1 MKKRIAYLSI
11 LPLAA
16 FVLLLVPAVVGAQE
30 EQGVV
35 PVSAYD
41 GYFDPADITVPSG
54 TTVVWTNEG
63 EKPHTV
69 TAHDGSFAS
78 GTLYPGESYQV
89 TFYEPGTY
97 TYQCSDSMQGS
108 VTVI

>member
-1 MKKRIAYLSI
+1 MKRIAYLSI
-11 LPLAA
+11 LLLAA
-16 FVLLLVPAVVGAQE
+16 FVLLFVPAVVGAQE
-30 EQGVV
+30 DQGVV
-35 PVSAYD
+35 PVAAYD

-78 GTLYPGESYQV
+78 PVLNPGETYQV
-89 TFYEPGTY
+89 TFYELGTY
-97 TYQCSDSMQGS
+97 TYQCSDAMQGS

>member
-1 MKKRIAYLSI
+1 MKRTAYLSI
-11 LPLAA
+11 LLLAA
-16 FVLLLVPAVVGAQE
+16 FVVLFVPAAVVGAQE
-30 EQGVV
+30 DQAVV

-54 TTVVWTNEG
+54 TTVAWTNEG

-78 GTLYPGESYQV
+78 PVLNPGESYQA

-97 TYQCSDSMQGS
+97 TYQCSDAMQGS
-108 VTVI
+108 VTVV

>member
-11 LPLAA
+11 LLLAG
-16 FVLLLVPAVVGAQE
+16 FVLLFVPAVVGAQE
-30 EQGVV
+30 DQGVV

-41 GYFDPADITVPSG
+41 GYFEPADITVPSG

-78 GTLYPGESYQV
+78 GTLYPGESYQA

-97 TYQCSDSMQGS
+97 TYQCSDWMQGS
-108 VTVI
+108 VTVV

>member
-1 MKKRIAYLSI
+1 MKRLAYLLIPLSI
-11 LPLAA
+11 VVLIW
-16 FVLLLVPAVVGAQE
+16 FVPVAGAQQE
-30 EQGVV
+30 DQGVV

-54 TTVVWTNEG
+54 TTVEWTNVG
-63 EKPHTV
+63 EKPHNV

-78 GTLYPGESYQV
+78 PVLYPGESYQV

-108 VTVI
+108 VTVV